1 MSAGDVAVAQWR
13 IAPEHRDAVA
23 GALAAGTRRV
33 QLDVGGPG
41 RGPTLDD
48 AVLTEL
54 RRRGAVVDALA
65 VNRANDL
72 GLHREGRP
80 SSECLDLLLATIGL
94 ARRHGVPA
102 VHVPSFRASAIIDA
116 ASFTATAQ
124 VLARCAD
131 EGGPDLLVLTE
142 STLGADDAVALVS
155 SAGAPTVRVVAD
167 TGNLVDAGHDPATFV
182 ATCRD
187 HGVLAPAIHVKV
199 PAGVEPGDVA
209 TRTRTILAQV
219 DGHVL
224 LENDY
229 RGRADLL
236 AADVAAAR
244 GRDTA
249 RRPAP
254 DPGGADPGGADPG
267 GAGPRGP
274 DLGAPVARSLD
285 HHRSTLPRTRPTE
298 GASR

>member
-13 IAPEHRDAVA
+13 IAPGHRDAVT

-41 RGPTLDD
+41 RGPALDD

-54 RRRGAVVDALA
+54 RRHGAVVDALA
-65 VNRANDL
+65 VHRAHDL
-72 GLHREGRP
+72 GLHRDGRP
-80 SSECLDLLLATIGL
+80 SSECLDLLLASVAL

-102 VHVPSFRASAIIDA
+102 VHVPSFRASAIVDA
-116 ASFTATAQ
+116 ASFAATAQ

-155 SAGAPTVRVVAD
+155 AAGAPTVRVVAD

-199 PAGVEPGDVA
+199 PAGVEPGEVA

-219 DGHVL
+219 GGDVL

-229 RGRADLL
+229 RARPDLL
-236 AADVAAAR
+236 AADVAAAYDR
-244 GRDTA
+244 GAT
-249 RRPAP
+249 RRHSLAGATL
-254 DPGGADPGGADPG
+254 DPP
-267 GAGPRGP
+267 
-274 DLGAPVARSLD
+274 
-285 HHRSTLPRTRPTE
+285 TLPRTRPTE

>member
-13 IAPEHRDAVA
+13 IAPGHRDAVT

-41 RGPTLDD
+41 RGPALDD

-54 RRRGAVVDALA
+54 RRHGAVVDALA

-72 GLHREGRP
+72 GLHRDGRP
-80 SSECLDLLLATIGL
+80 SSECLDLLLASVAL

-102 VHVPSFRASAIIDA
+102 VHVPSFRASAIVDA
-116 ASFTATAQ
+116 ASFAATAQ

-155 SAGAPTVRVVAD
+155 AAGAPTVRVVAD

-199 PAGVEPGDVA
+199 PAGVEPGEVA

-219 DGHVL
+219 GGDVL

-229 RGRADLL
+229 RARPDLL
-236 AADVAAAR
+236 AADVAAAYDR
-244 GRDTA
+244 GAT
-249 RRPAP
+249 RR
-254 DPGGADPGGADPG
+254 
-267 GAGPRGP
+267 
-274 DLGAPVARSLD
+274 RSLAGATLD
-285 HHRSTLPRTRPTE
+285 PPTLPRTRPTE

>member
-13 IAPEHRDAVA
+13 IAPGHRDAVT

-41 RGPTLDD
+41 RGPALDD

-54 RRRGAVVDALA
+54 RRHGAVVDALA

-72 GLHREGRP
+72 GLHRDGRP
-80 SSECLDLLLATIGL
+80 SSECLDLLLASVAL

-102 VHVPSFRASAIIDA
+102 VHVPSFRASAIVDA
-116 ASFTATAQ
+116 ASFAATAQ

-155 SAGAPTVRVVAD
+155 AAGAPTVRVVAD

-199 PAGVEPGDVA
+199 PAGVEPGEVA

-219 DGHVL
+219 GGDVL

-229 RGRADLL
+229 RARPDLL
-236 AADVAAAR
+236 AADVAAAYDR
-244 GRDTA
+244 GAT
-249 RRPAP
+249 RRHSLAGATL
-254 DPGGADPGGADPG
+254 DPP
-267 GAGPRGP
+267 
-274 DLGAPVARSLD
+274 
-285 HHRSTLPRTRPTE
+285 TLPRTRPTE